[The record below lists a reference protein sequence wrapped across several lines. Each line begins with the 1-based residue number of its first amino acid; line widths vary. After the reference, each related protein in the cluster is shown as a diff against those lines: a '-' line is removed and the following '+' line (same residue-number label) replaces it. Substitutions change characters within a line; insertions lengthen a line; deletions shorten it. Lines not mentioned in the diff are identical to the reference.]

1 MTITLDILNP
11 CIDPNLVKIILPS
24 PVTPNQTY
32 TIFTDSITA
41 PFVITHTHFV
51 VSFNNFFMTSA
62 CGKLNYAATFD
73 SITVPSTLSAS
84 TSIAYIS
91 PAFSNRTF

>member
-1 MTITLDILNP
+1 MTMTLDILNP
-11 CIDPNLVKIILPS
+11 CIDPNLVKITLPTL
-24 PVTPNQTY
+24 VTPNQTY

-41 PFVITHTHFV
+41 PFVITHNHFV
-51 VSFNNFFMTSA
+51 VTYNNFYMISV
-62 CGKLNYAATFD
+62 CGKLDYVATFD
-73 SITVPSTLSAS
+73 STAVPSTLSTS